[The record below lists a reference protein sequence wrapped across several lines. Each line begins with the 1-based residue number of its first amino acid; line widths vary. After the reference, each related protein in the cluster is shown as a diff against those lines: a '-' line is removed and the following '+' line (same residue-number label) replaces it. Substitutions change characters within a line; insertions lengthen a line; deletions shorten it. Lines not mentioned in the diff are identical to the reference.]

1 MFHTNVRHILDL
13 CFPNT
18 KFEEQIRKVWFTES
32 VLCSAPKTTGPVAR
46 EVSDEC
52 GNRFLRQQ
60 LELVP
65 NAIIAALGSKAQARV
80 RRLGLTTAG
89 KPRLVIPAFAAAPP
103 GAQVHR
109 KKAEASGKEIA
120 KAVHA
125 RRA

>member
-65 NAIIAALGSKAQARV
+65 NAVIAALGGKAQR
-80 RRLGLTTAG
+80 RIKRLGLTTAG
-89 KPRLVIPAFAAAPP
+89 KTREVIHAVAAAPP
-103 GAQVHR
+103 GANHKNLKASW
-109 KKAEASGKEIA
+109 KKIA
-120 KAVHA
+120 KAVHT